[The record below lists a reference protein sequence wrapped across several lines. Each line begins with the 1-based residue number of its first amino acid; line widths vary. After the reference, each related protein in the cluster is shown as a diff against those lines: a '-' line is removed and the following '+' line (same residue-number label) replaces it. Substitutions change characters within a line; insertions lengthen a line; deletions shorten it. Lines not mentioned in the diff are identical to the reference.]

1 MKPNLTDLFL
11 CPVNPSESGSTGSG
25 NLLTRGYKPEF
36 IYLAT
41 VPGDWNQSFEKGFT
55 MYWDRLGSVVWV
67 PTLSRELHTWYMLV
81 SILTWRELST
91 ETGYIRV
98 HFFPDIITRVIRTYI
113 YIIIGLVSKTRK
125 QRGLYA
131 YKPVHMCIQ
140 VLHIGPGIQAPCC
153 RQNPKQNHDLSTGWG
168 QHNSLIPPAS
178 TRLRKKTKN
187 STGLQAP
194 CFRQIPKQNHDL
206 VTGCSENPNSTGFA
220 YLG

>member
-1 MKPNLTDLFL
+1 MRPPRQCGLNTYSFQGTAHLIYACQHTYLTGTFD
-11 CPVNPSESGSTGSG
+11 CNWQYMGS
-25 NLLTRGYKPEF
+25 F
-36 IYLAT
+36 F
-41 VPGDWNQSFEKGFT
+41 PGHHN
-55 MYWDRLGSVVWV
+55 
-67 PTLSRELHTWYMLV
+67 
-81 SILTWRELST
+81 
-91 ETGYIRV
+91 TGY
-98 HFFPDIITRVIRTYI
+98 PDI

-168 QHNSLIPPAS
+168 QHNCLIPPAS